1 MLREPKWLI
10 GFSDI
15 TVFHHRLYNLGVQC
29 IHGTMSLNFEK
40 NSPETFETLLSAIT
54 GTPYHIQCPYNSNN
68 KVGTAS
74 GKLIGGNLSIVY
86 SLIGTDDAYNFE
98 DAILFLEDLAEHYY
112 HLDRMFFALKKCG
125 ALDKIKGLVIGGMTE
140 LEDTTIP
147 FGMTVEEIVLQHF
160 TFKNIPICF
169 DFPAGHIDDNR
180 ALIFGKE
187 VELKVDDNGGN
198 LFFG

>member
-1 MLREPKWLI
+1 
-10 GFSDI
+10 
-15 TVFHHRLYNLGVQC
+15 
-29 IHGTMSLNFEK
+29 
-40 NSPETFETLLSAIT
+40 
-54 GTPYHIQCPYNSNN
+54 
-68 KVGTAS
+68 
-74 GKLIGGNLSIVY
+74 
-86 SLIGTDDAYNFE
+86 
-98 DAILFLEDLAEHYY
+98 
-112 HLDRMFFALKKCG
+112 LKKCG

-160 TFKNIPICF
+160 TFKKIPICF

-187 VELKVDDNGGN
+187 VQMKVDDNGGN